1 VPEENPA
8 ERGRGMGTTDIR
20 LLGGWRY
27 RKEYRIPTST
37 IIRKRCF
44 ESPDEMRLFN
54 KGRLDVVKFDA
65 VTVARAMF
73 KPGWKWSQGGKL
85 VEETDRCQVPHL
97 GYMVAGRMQFVM
109 DDGCAAEIE
118 TGDLA
123 MIPPGHEA
131 WVIGDEPAIF
141 LDVAGVSR
149 TIE

>member
-1 VPEENPA
+1 
-8 ERGRGMGTTDIR
+8 MGTTDTR

-27 RKEYRIPTST
+27 RKEYRILTLT
-37 IIRKRCF
+37 IIRKRSF

-54 KGRLDVVKFDA
+54 KGRLDVVTFDA

-73 KPGWKWSQGGKL
+73 KPGCKWSQCGKL

-97 GYMVAGRMQFVM
+97 GSMVAGRMQFVM
-109 DDGCAAEIE
+109 EDGSGTEIE
-118 TGDLA
+118 TGDLV

-131 WVIGDEPAIF
+131 RVIGDEPAIF